1 MLTLLC
7 FFILSIF
14 VNLFNTIK
22 AIRAKNSK
30 FFFLNLSIPTFI
42 LIVYSITMSVFSHI
56 YKDINPDYITVLLSL
71 LLVVSSFFIALQS
84 LIIGIKC
91 FIYKE
96 TNFLP
101 ILFLIILIAAIAPA
115 INIICIPMFYFFY
128 MLLKQF
134 CKKNNN
140 THTYL
145 YLNLEIKKR
154 R

>member
-7 FFILSIF
+7 FFVLSIF

-56 YKDINPDYITVLLSL
+56 YKDINSDYITVLLSL

-101 ILFLIILIAAIAPA
+101 ILFLIILLAIIAPA
-115 INIICIPMFYFFY
+115 INMICIPMFYFVY
-128 MLLKQF
+128 ILLRKLS
-134 CKKNNN
+134 KKNNTN
-140 THTYL
+140 YTYL
-145 YLNLEIKKR
+145 FLNL
-154 R
+154 